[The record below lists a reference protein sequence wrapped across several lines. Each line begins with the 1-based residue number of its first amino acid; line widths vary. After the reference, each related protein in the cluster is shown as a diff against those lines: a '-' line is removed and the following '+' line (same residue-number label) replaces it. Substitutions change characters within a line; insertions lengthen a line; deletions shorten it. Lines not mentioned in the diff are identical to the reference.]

1 MDPTALTIT
10 QFVNGKTR
18 LVHVVTADKFNF
30 PSGQA
35 WVLGANPSY
44 NSAFMRLCDWTIG
57 HGAGTGFR
65 LPTIADIWRDY
76 YECTPGNPTLPG
88 VTAYYPMH
96 EGAGGT
102 VADYMGGTSGTITG
116 AAWVAGFAMPGG

>member
-1 MDPTALTIT
+1 MNITPILGPLADALKSKKALALVVSLAVVGQLTYL
-10 QFVNGKTR
+10 GK
-18 LVHVVTADKFNF
+18 
-30 PSGQA
+30 
-35 WVLGANPSY
+35 
-44 NSAFMRLCDWTIG
+44 I
-57 HGAGTGFR
+57 AG
-65 LPTIADIWRDY
+65 IWRDY

-116 AAWVAGFAMPGG
+116 AAWVAGLAMPGG